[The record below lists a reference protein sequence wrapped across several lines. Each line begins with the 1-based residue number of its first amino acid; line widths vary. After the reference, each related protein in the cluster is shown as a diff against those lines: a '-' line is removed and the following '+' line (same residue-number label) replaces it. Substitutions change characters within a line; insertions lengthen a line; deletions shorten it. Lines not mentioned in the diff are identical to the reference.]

1 MEFPFLSII
10 VLSPIVAAV
19 IILMMP
25 KERGENARML
35 ALATMIIGLI
45 LSVYVYVA
53 YNQNLPAAGTRWA
66 DTLMFVEE
74 HDWVPSVGINYILG
88 VDGMSATLVLL
99 TAIVGMGGVMIS
111 WSIDDRPREF
121 MAFFMLLVAGVQGV
135 FAAVDGFL
143 LFFFYELAV
152 LPMYIMIV
160 IWGWKVTREYAAMKL
175 TLYLLIGSF
184 ISFIAFL
191 VLYFKLPEYSTAV
204 APTFDLRVWSEAN
217 FPFAIQ
223 QVWFLPL
230 FLGFAVLA
238 GIWPL
243 HNWSPD
249 GHVAAPTAV
258 SMIHAGVLM
267 KLGAYASMR
276 VGIQI
281 LPEGT
286 VYWMPLIIFLT
297 LINVIYGSFVAM
309 RQRDMKYLIG
319 YSSVS
324 HMGLVSMGFAAMNSE
339 GFLGA
344 GIQMV
349 SHGVMTALFFS
360 VVGMIYDRAHTRNMD
375 DLDGMS
381 KPLAWLVVP
390 FIIGGLVGMGM
401 PGLSG
406 FLAEF
411 PIFLGV
417 WGGGTL
423 NLLSA
428 FPHNLIHQGSW
439 IARVFPDL
447 TNYLA
452 SNPGLNPANYY
463 PIIAMVS
470 ALGIIITAAYIIRAV
485 GKVFFGEYQA
495 EKWHD
500 MRPLLT
506 LDKITLVMFSVI
518 LIVIGVFPA
527 VIAPIVQSGMA
538 PVVER
543 LNDAQHAVNLLDTVQ
558 TAATNLLTWLGGA

>member
-10 VLSPIVAAV
+10 ALSPIVAAI

-35 ALATMIIGLI
+35 ALAAMILGLV
-45 LSVYVYVA
+45 LSIFVYIA
-53 YNQNLPAAGTRWA
+53 YNQNLPASGTAWA

-74 HDWVPSVGINYILG
+74 HGWIPSIGINYILG
-88 VDGMSATLVLL
+88 VDGLSATLVLL
-99 TAIVGMGGVMIS
+99 TALVGLGGVLIS

-121 MAFFMLLVAGVQGV
+121 FAFFMLLVAGVHGV
-135 FAAVDGFL
+135 FVAVDGFL

-152 LPMYIMIV
+152 LPMYVLIV
-160 IWGWKVTREYAAMKL
+160 IWGWKVSREYAAMKL

-184 ISFIAFL
+184 VSFIAFL
-191 VLYFKLPEYSTAV
+191 VLYFTPVDGGAALQ
-204 APTFDLRVWSEAN
+204 TFDLRIWAEAN
-217 FPFAIQ
+217 FPFNV
-223 QVWFLPL
+223 QVLWFLPL
-230 FLGFAVLA
+230 FMGFGILA
-238 GIWPL
+238 GVFPF

-286 VYWMPLIIFLT
+286 VYWMPFVILLT
-297 LINVIYGSFVAM
+297 TINVVYGSLVAM

-324 HMGLVSMGFAAMNSE
+324 HMGLVSMGFATLSLT
-339 GFLGA
+339 GFTGA

-349 SHGVMTALFFS
+349 SHGIMTALFFS
-360 VVGMIYDRAHTRNMD
+360 VVGMIYDRAHSRSMD
-375 DLDGMS
+375 ELSGMV
-381 KPLAWLVVP
+381 KVLPWTAVA
-390 FIIGGLVGMGM
+390 FILGGLVSMGM

-406 FLAEF
+406 FIAEF

-417 WGGGTL
+417 WQGGSL
-423 NLLSA
+423 NMTGAA
-428 FPHNLIHQGSW
+428 F
-439 IARVFPDL
+439 
-447 TNYLA
+447 
-452 SNPGLNPANYY
+452 GLNPANFY

-470 ALGIIITAAYIIRAV
+470 VLAIVITAAYILRAV
-485 GKVFFGEYQA
+485 GSVFFGDYLA

-500 MRPLLT
+500 MRPLLAI
-506 LDKITLVMFSVI
+506 DKFTLVMFSI
-518 LIVIGVFPA
+518 CLIVIGVFPS
-527 VIAPIVQSGMA
+527 VIAPIVQAGME
-538 PVVER
+538 PVAER
-543 LNDAQHAVNLLDTVQ
+543 IHNAQQAVTVLDTIQ
-558 TAATNLLTWLGGA
+558 TAAANLFVWLGGA

>member
-10 VLSPIVAAV
+10 ALSPIVAAI

-35 ALATMIIGLI
+35 ALAAMILGLV
-45 LSVYVYVA
+45 LSIFVYIA
-53 YNQNLPAAGTRWA
+53 YNQNLPASGTAWA

-74 HDWVPSVGINYILG
+74 HGWIPSIGINYILG
-88 VDGMSATLVLL
+88 VDGLSATLVLL
-99 TAIVGMGGVMIS
+99 TALVGLGGVLIS

-121 MAFFMLLVAGVQGV
+121 FAFFMLLVAGVHGV
-135 FAAVDGFL
+135 FVAVDGFL

-152 LPMYIMIV
+152 LPMYVLIV
-160 IWGWKVTREYAAMKL
+160 IWGWKVSREYAAMKL

-184 ISFIAFL
+184 VSFIAFL
-191 VLYFKLPEYSTAV
+191 VLYFTPVDGGAALQ
-204 APTFDLRVWSEAN
+204 TFDLRIWAEAN
-217 FPFAIQ
+217 FPFNV
-223 QVWFLPL
+223 QVLWFLPL
-230 FLGFAVLA
+230 FMGFAILA
-238 GIWPL
+238 GVFPF

-286 VYWMPLIIFLT
+286 VYWMPFVILLT
-297 LINVIYGSFVAM
+297 TINVVYGSLVAM

-324 HMGLVSMGFAAMNSE
+324 HMGLVSMGFATLSLT
-339 GFLGA
+339 GFTGA

-349 SHGVMTALFFS
+349 SHGIMTALFFS
-360 VVGMIYDRAHTRNMD
+360 VVGMIYDRAHSRSMD
-375 DLDGMS
+375 ELSGMV
-381 KPLAWLVVP
+381 KVLPWTAVA
-390 FIIGGLVGMGM
+390 FILGGLVSMGM

-406 FLAEF
+406 FIAEF

-417 WGGGTL
+417 WQGGSL
-423 NLLSA
+423 NLTGAA
-428 FPHNLIHQGSW
+428 F
-439 IARVFPDL
+439 
-447 TNYLA
+447 
-452 SNPGLNPANYY
+452 GLNPANFY
-463 PIIAMVS
+463 PIIAIVS
-470 ALGIIITAAYIIRAV
+470 VLAIVITAAYILRAV
-485 GKVFFGEYQA
+485 GSVFFGDYLA

-500 MRPLLT
+500 MRPLLAI
-506 LDKITLVMFSVI
+506 DKFTLVMFSI
-518 LIVIGVFPA
+518 CLIVIGVFPS
-527 VIAPIVQSGMA
+527 VIAPIVQAGME
-538 PVVER
+538 PVAER
-543 LNDAQHAVNLLDTVQ
+543 IHNAQQAVTVLDTIQ
-558 TAATNLLTWLGGA
+558 TAAANLFVWLGGA

>member
-10 VLSPIVAAV
+10 ALSPIAAMV
-19 IILMMP
+19 LILLMP
-25 KERGENARML
+25 KERGENSRML

-45 LSVYVYVA
+45 LSIYVYAA
-53 YNQNLPAAGTRWA
+53 YNQNLPDDGARWA
-66 DTLMFVEE
+66 DRLMFVEE
-74 HDWVPSVGINYILG
+74 YEWVPSIGINYIIG

-99 TAIVGMGGVMIS
+99 TAIVGFGGVLIS
-111 WSIDDRPREF
+111 WGIDDRPREF
-121 MAFFMLLVAGVQGV
+121 FAFFMLLVAGVQGV
-135 FAAVDGFL
+135 FVAVDGFL
-143 LFFFYELAV
+143 LFFFYEMAV
-152 LPMYIMIV
+152 LPMYILIV

-175 TLYLLIGSF
+175 TLYLLVGSF

-191 VLYFKLPEYSTAV
+191 VLYFTPVEGGEALR
-204 APTFDLRVWSEAN
+204 TFDLRIWSEAT
-217 FPFAIQ
+217 FPASIQ
-223 QVWFLPL
+223 AGWFLPL
-230 FLGFAVLA
+230 FLGFGILA

-286 VYWMPLIIFLT
+286 VYWMPVIILLT
-297 LINVIYGSFVAM
+297 TVNVIYGSLVAM
-309 RQRDMKYLIG
+309 RQKDMKYLIG

-324 HMGLVSMGFAAMNSE
+324 HMGLVSMGFAAMNIT
-339 GFLGA
+339 GFTGA

-349 SHGVMTALFFS
+349 SHGIMTALFFS
-360 VVGMIYDRAHTRNMD
+360 VVGMIYDRAHTRDMD
-375 DLDGMS
+375 DLSGMV
-381 KPLAWLVVP
+381 KVLPWAAVA
-390 FIIGGLVGMGM
+390 FIIGGLVSMGM

-406 FLAEF
+406 FIAEF

-417 WGGGTL
+417 WRGGSLDLSG
-423 NLLSA
+423 SA
-428 FPHNLIHQGSW
+428 F
-439 IARVFPDL
+439 
-447 TNYLA
+447 
-452 SNPGLNPANYY
+452 GLNPATYY
-463 PIIAMVS
+463 PIIAILS
-470 ALGIIITAAYIIRAV
+470 ALGIVITAAYVLRAV
-485 GKVFFGEYQA
+485 GSVFFGEYVA

-506 LDKITLVMFSVI
+506 IDKLALAMFCALMIVM
-518 LIVIGVFPA
+518 GVLPAIIAPA
-527 VIAPIVQSGMA
+527 VESGMT

-543 LNDAQHAVNLLDTVQ
+543 LNDAQQMTTVLDSVQ
-558 TAATNLLTWLGGA
+558 TAATNVIAWLGGA

>member
-10 VLSPIVAAV
+10 TLSPIVAAI

-35 ALATMIIGLI
+35 ALATMILGLI
-45 LSVYVYVA
+45 LSIYVYVA
-53 YNQNLPAAGTRWA
+53 YNQNLPARGTLWA
-66 DTLMFVEE
+66 DTLMFVED
-74 HDWVPSVGINYILG
+74 HSWVPSIGINYIMG
-88 VDGMSATLVLL
+88 VDGLSATLVLL
-99 TAIVGMGGVMIS
+99 TAIVGLGGVMIS

-121 MAFFMLLVAGVQGV
+121 FAFFMLLVAGVHGV
-135 FAAVDGFL
+135 FVAVDGFL

-152 LPMYIMIV
+152 LPMYVMIV
-160 IWGWKVTREYAAMKL
+160 IWGWKERREYAAMKL

-191 VLYFKLPEYSTAV
+191 VLYVQLPEYSAAT
-204 APTFDLRVWSEAN
+204 APTFDLRIWAEAN
-217 FPFAIQ
+217 FPFRIQ
-223 QVWFLPL
+223 QIWFMPL

-238 GIWPL
+238 GVWPL

-286 VYWMPLIIFLT
+286 VYWMPLVILLT
-297 LINVIYGSFVAM
+297 IINVVYGSLVAM

-324 HMGLVSMGFAAMNSE
+324 HMGLVSMGFAAMNLD

-381 KPLAWLVVP
+381 KPLGWLVVP
-390 FIIGGLVGMGM
+390 FIIGGLVSMGM

-417 WGGGTL
+417 WQGGNMNLTGT
-423 NLLSA
+423 
-428 FPHNLIHQGSW
+428 
-439 IARVFPDL
+439 VF
-447 TNYLA
+447 
-452 SNPGLNPANYY
+452 GLNPANYY
-463 PIIAMVS
+463 PIIAMVA
-470 ALGIIITAAYIIRAV
+470 ALGIIITAAYILRAI
-485 GKVFFGEYQA
+485 GKVFFGEYEA

-500 MRPLLT
+500 MRPLLAV
-506 LDKITLVMFSVI
+506 DKITLIMFSLI
-518 LIVIGVFPA
+518 LIVIGVFPV
-527 VIAPIVQSGMA
+527 VIAPIVEAGVA
-538 PVVER
+538 PVVDR
-543 LNDAQHAVNLLDTVQ
+543 LQDAQTAVTFLDTVQ
-558 TAATNLLTWLGGA
+558 TAATNLFSWLGGA

>member
-1 MEFPFLSII
+1 MDFPFLSII
-10 VLSPIVAAV
+10 TLSPIVAAI
-19 IILMMP
+19 IILMLP

-35 ALATMIIGLI
+35 GLAAMLIGLV
-45 LSVYVYVA
+45 LSIYVYVQ
-53 YNQNLPAAGTRWA
+53 YYQEMGGMGPDWA
-66 DTLMFVEE
+66 DRLLFVEQ
-74 HDWVPSVGINYILG
+74 HAWISSIGINYIMG

-99 TAIVGMGGVMIS
+99 TSIVGLGGVLIS

-121 MAFFMLLVAGVQGV
+121 YAFFMLLVAGVQGV
-135 FAAVDGFL
+135 FVAVDGFL

-152 LPMYIMIV
+152 LPMYVMIV
-160 IWGWKVTREYAAMKL
+160 IWGWKVSREYAAMKL

-191 VLYFKLPEYSTAV
+191 VLYFELPQYLPDVIPGGLPSLA
-204 APTFDLRVWSEAN
+204 AGQSTFDLRYWAVAN
-217 FPFAIQ
+217 FPFDLQ
-223 QVWFLPL
+223 QTWFMPL
-230 FLGFAVLA
+230 FLGFAILA
-238 GIWPL
+238 GLWPF

-286 VYWMPLIIFLT
+286 VYWAPLIILFT
-297 LINVIYGSFVAM
+297 LINVIYGSLIAM

-324 HMGLVSMGFAAMNSE
+324 HMGLVSMGFAAMNLE
-339 GFLGA
+339 GLTGA

-360 VVGMIYDRAHTRNMD
+360 VVGMVYDRAHTRSMD
-375 DLDGMS
+375 ELSGMG
-381 KPLAWLVVP
+381 KVLPWAMVA
-390 FIIGGLVGMGM
+390 FIIGGLVSMGM

-406 FLAEF
+406 FIAEF

-417 WGGGTL
+417 WKGGTL
-423 NLLSA
+423 DLGG
-428 FPHNLIHQGSW
+428 LI
-439 IARVFPDL
+439 F
-447 TNYLA
+447 
-452 SNPGLNPANYY
+452 GLNPSSFY
-463 PIIAMVS
+463 PPVAIVS
-470 ALGIIITAAYIIRAV
+470 VLAIIITAAYILRAV
-485 GKVFFGEYQA
+485 GTVFFGDYNA

-500 MRPLLT
+500 MRPIMTIDKLT
-506 LDKITLVMFSVI
+506 LVGFVIILVIIGMF
-518 LIVIGVFPA
+518 PQ
-527 VIAPIVQSGMA
+527 VIAPIVQSGVE
-538 PVVER
+538 PVVDR
-543 LNDAQHAVNLLDTVQ
+543 LQNAQQATTFLNTVQ
-558 TAATNLLTWLGGA
+558 TSAVHFLTWLGGA